1 MSEASVPGP
10 PQALLVAL
18 DFSASSRRALEL
30 CLAWRPG
37 AEITALHVVDSEFAA
52 RVQAHGLSA
61 SADVITRLRARADE
75 EFAWLTEEK
84 GAAAFSPMVV
94 EGIPF
99 VEIVRIASDLEV
111 DLIVMGMHRATSR
124 LDQLLFGSTA
134 ERVLRTSR
142 APVLCV
148 P

>member
-1 MSEASVPGP
+1 MSETIAPGV

-18 DFSASSRRALEL
+18 DFSPSSRRALEL
-30 CLAWRPG
+30 CLTWRPG

-52 RVQAHGLSA
+52 RVQANGLGA
-61 SADVITRLRARADE
+61 SADVIARLRARADE

-84 GAAAFSPMVV
+84 GAAFSPMVV

-124 LDQLLFGSTA
+124 LDQLFFGSTA